1 MGLFFF
7 FFSFVDKMVQPLVR
21 RKIVKKKT
29 NKFKRHQ
36 SDRFF
41 TVKESWRKPKGID
54 NRMRRK
60 FRGMTRMP
68 KIGYGSNRRTRHV
81 LQNGFKKFRVNNT
94 ADLEILLMHNRTYA
108 AQIAHN
114 VSSNK
119 RKDIIQRADQLNI
132 KVINRNGRLKQEESE

>member
-1 MGLFFF
+1 
-7 FFSFVDKMVQPLVR
+7 
-21 RKIVKKKT
+21 
-29 NKFKRHQ
+29 
-36 SDRFF
+36 
-41 TVKESWRKPKGID
+41 
-54 NRMRRK
+54 MRRK

-68 KIGYGSNRRTRHV
+68 KIGYGSNKRTRHV

-119 RKDIIQRADQLNI
+119 RKDIVERAAQLNI
-132 KVINRNGRLKQEESE
+132 KVLNPNARLRQEENE